1 MRKLKSI
8 SIILVVM
15 IASILAGCTTK
26 PTNVVN
32 NYLDDVKSKGIDIKQ
47 IIEESSDE
55 DTLKELNSDRLS
67 NEYTD
72 EVYEKLGDKL
82 KDLKYKVNSENIDG
96 DTATVNVT
104 VTGPDFNN
112 VIKEVIKEAFSYI
125 LGQAFSGKQMTEEET
140 NKYVIDLFTKH
151 IDEAES
157 SERTKDIKLKKVDNK
172 WQITYD
178 EDLLTLLTG
187 INSDSF
193 DDLNQK

>member
-32 NYLDDVKSKGIDIKQ
+32 NYLDDVKSKGIDITS